1 MNATTMTKS
10 GIAAA
15 VFGAGSIFIGV
26 FGFVGRCAVPNTPC
40 PSPSPNTIFSFG
52 GLIVLIFGVA
62 LLLRAGWR
70 GRVAAWVLAGIAAA
84 PGTWFVYEV
93 VRQHGCPLI
102 ADAVAARACL
112 AAYGEMT
119 APAITFGVSALVL
132 LIGWLRLRRGAAPT

>member
-1 MNATTMTKS
+1 MTKL
-10 GIAAA
+10 GIVAAA
-15 VFGAGSIFIGV
+15 AGACSIFLGV

-52 GLIVLIFGVA
+52 GLVVLVFGVV
-62 LLLRAGWR
+62 LLLRAGWH
-70 GRVAAWVLAGIAAA
+70 GSMVGWVLAAIGVA
-84 PGTWFVYEV
+84 PGTWFVYEI
-93 VRQHGCPLI
+93 VRQRGCPLL